1 MFVVISGMEKIVQG
15 TGLGALE
22 SSSRYFIVFLILLK
36 F

>member
-15 TGLGALE
+15 KGLGALE